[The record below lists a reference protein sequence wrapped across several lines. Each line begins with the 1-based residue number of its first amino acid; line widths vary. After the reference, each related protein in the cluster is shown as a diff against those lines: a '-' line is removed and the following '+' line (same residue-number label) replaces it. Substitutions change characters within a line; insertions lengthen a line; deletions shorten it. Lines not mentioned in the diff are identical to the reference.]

1 MDVSEIRH
9 RNLLW
14 LLDANK
20 ATGRSARAF
29 GQRAGGI
36 GQSMLSQL
44 KAGKPMGNEMARRID
59 AGLGKPRGW
68 MDNPQWEAEAES
80 SQGAP
85 DDLAKVVEAQGYC
98 QAFLMQALA
107 ATIPTAA
114 RDVLG
119 ALDNK
124 LPQDLREIGY
134 IQVLRNT
141 ILGQLARND
150 MASLRAAPS
159 KAPAAPQRKRR

>member
-14 LLDANK
+14 LLEANK

-59 AGLGKPRGW
+59 TGLGKPRGW
-68 MDNPQWEAEAES
+68 MDNPQWEG
-80 SQGAP
+80 GAAP
-85 DDLAKVVEAQGYC
+85 AMDVSDDLAKVVEALAHSQTLL
-98 QAFLMQALA
+98 AQALA

-114 RDVLG
+114 REMLG
-119 ALDNK
+119 ALDTK
-124 LPQDLREIGY
+124 LPDDLREIGY
-134 IQVLRNT
+134 IQVLRST
-141 ILGQLARND
+141 IVGQLARND
-150 MASLRAAPS
+150 MASLRDS
-159 KAPAAPQRKRR
+159 TQKAPAAPQRKRR